1 MIVDNFV
8 EIVDNFSKET
18 VDAVEWMAKQYDENF
33 GQWFASIRKFH
44 LSISNVK
51 RPITDE
57 ELSDILMNVPLD
69 MIECSES
76 LNSVKL
82 QKSLLKL
89 SIKKKKSEDE
99 DYDPYGDE
107 VMLSVLDC
115 LISRVD
121 KEMSFARELIMS
133 AKKIWDGR
141 RLTEGLNPTDAT
153 TSVDDLPDYDEAI
166 GKQKNRYVK

>member
-1 MIVDNFV
+1 MDNFV
-8 EIVDNFSKET
+8 EIVDNFSKDTLE
-18 VDAVEWMAKQYDENF
+18 AVEWMSNQYENNF
-33 GQWFASIRKFH
+33 GKWFSSIRRFH
-44 LSISNVK
+44 TSISNVK

-82 QKSLLKL
+82 QRSLLKL
-89 SIKKKKSEDE
+89 SIKKKKSSNEEYDPFEDE
-99 DYDPYGDE
+99 
-107 VMLSVLDC
+107 VILSILDC

-166 GKQKNRYVK
+166 GKQKNRYIK

>member
-1 MIVDNFV
+1 MDNFV

-18 VDAVEWMAKQYDENF
+18 VEAVEWMAKKYEENF
-33 GQWFASIRKFH
+33 GKWFASIREFH
-44 LSISNVK
+44 KSISNTK

-57 ELSDILMNVPLD
+57 ELSNILMNVPLD
-69 MIECSES
+69 MIECSEA

-82 QKSLLKL
+82 QRSLLKL
-89 SIKKKKSEDE
+89 SIKRKKSENE
-99 DYDPYGDE
+99 NYDPYEDD
-107 VMLSVLDC
+107 VMLAVLDC

-133 AKKIWDGR
+133 AKKVWDGR

-153 TSVDDLPDYDEAI
+153 TSVNDLPDYDEAI
-166 GKQKNRYVK
+166 GKQKNRYIK

>member
-1 MIVDNFV
+1 MDNFV

-18 VDAVEWMAKQYDENF
+18 VEAVEWMAQKYEENF
-33 GQWFASIRKFH
+33 GKWFSSIREFH
-44 LSISNVK
+44 KSISNTR
-51 RPITDE
+51 RPVTDE
-57 ELSDILMNVPLD
+57 ELSNILMDVPLD

-82 QKSLLKL
+82 QRSLLKL
-89 SIKKKKSEDE
+89 SIKKKKSENE
-99 DYDPYGDE
+99 NYDPYEDD
-107 VMLSVLDC
+107 VMLAVLDC

-153 TSVDDLPDYDEAI
+153 TSVNDLPDYDEAI
-166 GKQKNRYVK
+166 GKQKNRYIK